1 MGEVHV
7 KREKPGKNGEILGKM
22 GKTWEKLWVLPAKSK
37 GKPSKVGSKLGLS
50 MENMSKSISFKFWPL
65 PSTIAR

>member
-1 MGEVHV
+1 
-7 KREKPGKNGEILGKM
+7 M

-37 GKPSKVGSKLGLS
+37 GKPSKVGSKLGLG
-50 MENMSKSISFKFWPL
+50 MENMSKSRLFKFWPL